1 MRYGIVGH
9 SGRMG
14 REIASVFAEAGHEL
28 TLAVDERGGD
38 SCSASGAPQVI
49 VDFSRPAA
57 LDATLALCG
66 RHDAAL
72 VLGTTGLDD
81 AQLAAVRLLAKTR
94 AVVQSAN
101 FGTGINLMAMI
112 LRDYAEMLG
121 DWTMEIVDV
130 HHDKKVDAPSG
141 TALMLMESTG
151 RTCPV
156 HSLRL
161 GNLPGDHTVHFSNGD
176 ELLSFSH
183 RIVNRTMLARGALC
197 AAEFA
202 SGAKAGFYTFQ
213 DVLRAAGAK
222 KIQAGGISNVAG
234 DANGHERRNQAHQ
247 GVGEE
252 DARYGVYIWRS

>member
-1 MRYGIVGH
+1 MAVRYGIVGH

-14 REIASVFAEAGHEL
+14 HEVASVFAEAGHEL
-28 TLAVDERGGD
+28 VLAVDEHGGD
-38 SCSASGAPQVI
+38 FEGALGASGAPRVI

-57 LDATLALCG
+57 LDATLALCEE
-66 RHDAAL
+66 HEAAL

-81 AQLAAVRLLAKTR
+81 EQLAAVRALAATR

-112 LRDYAEMLG
+112 LRDYAAMLS
-121 DWTMEIVDV
+121 DWSLEIEET

-151 RTCPV
+151 RTCPI

-161 GNLPGDHTVHFSNGD
+161 GNLPGDHAVHFSNGD

-183 RIVNRTMLARGALC
+183 RIVNRTMLARGALR

-202 SGAKAGFYTFQ
+202 AGAKAGFYTFE
-213 DVLRAAGAK
+213 DVLRNRS
-222 KIQAGGISNVAG
+222 IDGGLEGKDGEGSQS
-234 DANGHERRNQAHQ
+234 RR
-247 GVGEE
+247 
-252 DARYGVYIWRS
+252 